1 MSGKVIALVLVIC
14 CALAGGGLYY
24 LQVYGFYDEIPPSGA
39 SDVLLT
45 ALRSGTPEPI
55 IHEEFQ
61 AIDAESSPL
70 RYRACFTTILSP
82 ATLAESYVVH
92 DDPVPNVAP
101 GWFGCFEASKVG
113 AALESGSA
121 IAFLGTGNIAYGFD
135 RVVAVS
141 GDGHGYVWH
150 QLNRCGER
158 HFNGES
164 LPEDCPPPPPRK
176 SQ

>member
-1 MSGKVIALVLVIC
+1 MSGKVIALVLMIC
-14 CALAGGGLYY
+14 SAIAGGGLYY
-24 LQVYGFYDEIPPSGA
+24 LQVYGFYDEVLPGGA

-45 ALRSGTPEPI
+45 TLRFGMPEPI
-55 IHEEFQ
+55 NHEEFQ

-70 RYRACFTTILSP
+70 RYRACFMTHLSLE
-82 ATLAESYVVH
+82 TLAETYVVH

-101 GWFGCFEASKVG
+101 GWFRCFDAAEIG
-113 AALESGSA
+113 AALEDGSA
-121 IAFLGTGNIAYGFD
+121 IAFLGTRNVAYGFD

-141 GDGHGYVWH
+141 RDGHGFVWH

-158 HFNGES
+158 YFNGKS
-164 LPEDCPPPPPRK
+164 LPEDCPPPSPRE